1 MPDAPTTTDDDLDR
15 ARASMEQPPP
25 PAAGRV
31 LLFAVC
37 FALLL
42 GGFALMALAV
52 ESASIVLFTLGIA
65 ASGGAFFLGMH
76 RPER

>member
-1 MPDAPTTTDDDLDR
+1 MTDRTATDDDLDR
-15 ARASMEQPPP
+15 TRASMEQPAP

-31 LLFAVC
+31 LLFVVC
-37 FALLL
+37 FALFL

-52 ESASIVLFTLGIA
+52 ESASITLFTLGIL
-65 ASGGAFFLGMH
+65 ASGGAFFVGMH

>member
-1 MPDAPTTTDDDLDR
+1 VTDARTTDDLER
-15 ARASMEQPPP
+15 TIASEEQPPP

-31 LLFAVC
+31 LLFV
-37 FALLL
+37 FLLVMFL

-52 ESASIVLFTLGIA
+52 ESASITLFTLGIL